1 MILNNFLYSGFNFDQ
16 EENHLKFQF
25 RMLNAI
31 LLISAFFS
39 ALVGVLSDLK
49 INDVGEIHTKINYIY
64 SLVSLALIFLLRREK
79 KNYIVV
85 SHTLLVSSLF
95 TFASALVFVSQDE
108 FRMIWFYLLVF
119 VAFILAGKKS
129 GLLYAL
135 VSIGIIITANIF
147 MELHLSEIAIHTA
160 ILGLMIASLL
170 SLTYTNRIDAY
181 EKSLKELN
189 ENLRELAF
197 TDGLT
202 GIINRRSFDELS
214 RHYFETAKRD
224 KIELSL
230 LILDIDFF
238 KKVND
243 NYGHHVGDLLLVEF
257 VRTIEP
263 LLRKSDN
270 FGRIGG
276 EEFGVLLSDT
286 DESNSARLA
295 QEICDTIRAKEIQHK
310 GSLISEYVTISI
322 GVVCCIADE
331 ALDDEVLIS
340 RADEMLYEAKESGRD
355 RYIIASYVSAATV
368 HTTSESLNT

>member
-276 EEFGVLLSDT
+276 EEFGVLLFHT
-286 DESNSARLA
+286 DLSGALA
-295 QEICDTIRAKEIQHK
+295 LGEKIHEALK
-310 GSLISEYVTISI
+310 SISFECSGEYIGITCSI
-322 GVVCCIADE
+322 GVSQIKQSDTSFHALFERADE
-331 ALDDEVLIS
+331 AL
-340 RADEMLYEAKESGRD
+340 YKAKAEGRN
-355 RYIIASYVSAATV
+355 RSC
-368 HTTSESLNT
+368 HL